1 MTESEWMRVFARIN
15 RLWPHM
21 PLQPDTMAEW
31 YPLLH
36 RLDVN
41 AVDRAVTDLAGQPDR
56 RFPPAVGEL
65 RAAAL
70 RVAGR
75 PPVFDRRELSDG
87 SADSEAAR
95 EARAEIRR
103 KLAGAP
109 VLEEQEQW

>member
-1 MTESEWMRVFARIN
+1 MTRAEWMRVVARIS
-15 RLWPHM
+15 RMWPYA
-21 PLQPDTMAEW
+21 PLEPDTAAEW

-41 AVDRAVTDLAGQPDR
+41 AVDRAVTDLAAQPDR

-70 RVAGR
+70 RVALR

-95 EARAEIRR
+95 RARAEIRR
-103 KLAGAP
+103 KLGGAP